1 MDCLIEMF
9 VGIFGEIFFEAFSHL
24 FTSVYL
30 KLAHVLAPGKRVSQ
44 KTEARIQ
51 KTVAVIFALLLLTLL
66 FGVILFFG
74 NAESNPTLHTVGL
87 YMTFIPLGI
96 FCFQILLG
104 LFVLLWKVFKR
115 NIP

>member
-1 MDCLIEMF
+1 MECLFEILGEMF
-9 VGIFGEIFFEAFSHL
+9 LEGFLHL
-24 FTSVYL
+24 FTAVYL
-30 KLAHVLAPGKRVSQ
+30 KLAHILVPGKRISQ
-44 KTEARIQ
+44 KTEARIK
-51 KTVAVIFALLLLTLL
+51 KTVTVIFALLLLTLL

-74 NAESNPTLHTVGL
+74 CAESNPTLHTVGL

>member
-1 MDCLIEMF
+1 MGCLIE
-9 VGIFGEIFFEAFSHL
+9 IFGEIFFEAFSHL
-24 FTSVYL
+24 FTAIYL
-30 KLAHVLAPGKRVSQ
+30 KLAHILVPGKRISQ
-44 KTEARIQ
+44 KTEARIE
-51 KTVAVIFALLLLTLL
+51 KTVTVIFALLVLTLV

-74 NAESNPTLHTVGL
+74 SAESNLTLHTVGL

-104 LFVLLWKVFKR
+104 LFVLLWKVFKG